1 MNCESRLFSFIS
13 GSLLLFL
20 FPSPNLPFHRYRH
33 QDDDLL
39 PNADTFTLSPHR
51 IKCHHPNCPKVNQN
65 TPTMDGAKRLKSQM
79 ADANSIS
86 GTIVIPNNCN
96 NSQLSSPDMSEAN
109 ELHRYSSSS
118 ANLATAMNGNDDKDD
133 KQKTSMLK
141 IPGVIK
147 TEQQSVGLFFDFEFF
162 NTKITMHTTYTFE

>member
-1 MNCESRLFSFIS
+1 MGITTLSIFFFCFV
-13 GSLLLFL
+13 LFL
-20 FPSPNLPFHRYRH
+20 CNSFHHRYKN
-33 QDDDLL
+33 QDEDLL

-65 TPTMDGAKRLKSQM
+65 QAPTLDGGKRLRSQM

-86 GTIVIPNNCN
+86 GTIVMPNNCN

-109 ELHRYSSSS
+109 ELHRCSSSS
-118 ANLATAMNGNDDKDD
+118 ANLATAYNGNDEKDD
-133 KQKTSMLK
+133 KHKSSLLK

-147 TEQQSVGLFFDFEFF
+147 TEQQSVRA
-162 NTKITMHTTYTFE
+162 